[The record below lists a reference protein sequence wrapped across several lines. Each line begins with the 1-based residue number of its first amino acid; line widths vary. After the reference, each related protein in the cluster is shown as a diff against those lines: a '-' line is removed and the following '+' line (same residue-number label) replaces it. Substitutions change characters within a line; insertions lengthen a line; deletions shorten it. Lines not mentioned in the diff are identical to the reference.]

1 MKTIKIG
8 INGFGRIGRLMFRAA
23 QNNDQIEVVGIND
36 LLGVEY
42 MAYILQYDSVHGLF
56 EGTVSTENRNLIV
69 NGKTVR
75 VTTERDPANLKW
87 NKIEAEYVVES
98 TGAFLTKE
106 KAEAHIQAGA
116 KRVDM
121 SGPPK
126 DDTPMFVMGVNEK
139 KYKGE
144 IFVSN
149 ASCTTNCT
157 APLVKVIHEKFGI
170 IEALMTAIHATTASQ
185 RTVDAPSL
193 KDWRGGRSILGNII
207 PSSTGA
213 AKAVGKVIPE
223 LAGKITGMSFRVPV
237 ADVSAIDLT
246 LHLATPASFEQICQ
260 VIKEASENELKGI
273 LGYTEAAV
281 VSSDM
286 LGETRTSVFDAKAGI
301 SLNSTFVKLVSWY
314 DNEYGFST
322 KMLDLIIHMD
332 SVK

>member
-185 RTVDAPSL
+185 RTVNAPSL

-223 LAGKITGMSFRVPV
+223 LAGKITGMSFRVTV

-246 LHLATPASFEQICQ
+246 LHLATPAS
-260 VIKEASENELKGI
+260 
-273 LGYTEAAV
+273 Y
-281 VSSDM
+281 
-286 LGETRTSVFDAKAGI
+286 
-301 SLNSTFVKLVSWY
+301 
-314 DNEYGFST
+314 
-322 KMLDLIIHMD
+322 
-332 SVK
+332 